1 MQKGEVKIS
10 VRVEAKL
17 LDQIDK
23 KADEKNQNRSAFV
36 KSVLRNYI
44 EGKNQQD
51 DDALSLSDYISLSM
65 SELNEQIEKL
75 EAIKKIYVLQNDIA
89 ALKNSIETK
98 KPQIQKIKNEIEDII
113 CIDADENQMQKS

>member
-1 MQKGEVKIS
+1 MQKGEVKIT
-10 VRVEAKL
+10 VRVEADF
-17 LDQIDK
+17 LDQINQ
-23 KADEKNQNRSAFV
+23 KADEEHKNRSAFV

-51 DDALSLSDYISLSM
+51 DDALSLSDYISLSL

-75 EAIKKIYVLQNDIA
+75 EAIKKIYVLQNDIT

-113 CIDADENQMQKS
+113 CVDADENQMQKS

>member
-1 MQKGEVKIS
+1 MQKGEVKITI
-10 VRVEAKL
+10 RVEADF

-44 EGKNQQD
+44 EGKNQQ